1 MKTLKLQLFLCL
13 LCLFILSKAQFN
25 PGNLVVLQA
34 GDGNS
39 SLAGTGNPI
48 VLREF
53 NTMGQSTFSMTI
65 PSTGN
70 NAMVIR
76 GNAVSEGYISRSADN
91 FYIVFGAYM
100 QALPNANTLNSTAAS
115 SIPRGIALV
124 DVNGN
129 VLVPATCSIS
139 SLASGDIRAATA
151 ANSLNV
157 WSSSSS
163 QGTSYFGSASAASNV
178 QNSKS
183 NLRAVNIFNNQLY
196 ISSQVASGTPADI
209 GVYAVGNGTPNTSAQ
224 TVSTVINAGTGALPG
239 QFYFN
244 AAGNIC
250 YIADAR
256 SSSAGGIQ
264 KWVQSAGSWSLSYT
278 LPTGINAVGA
288 FGVVVDFSGT
298 QAKVYATTAES
309 SGNRLVAILDVGA
322 SSTATT
328 LATAST
334 SNTAFRGLAWSP
346 LNYSCSP
353 VSVITTSNNAP
364 ICSSQ
369 NLSLQVQATGSGPIT
384 YSWSGQ
390 GVFSSNTNSQVVV
403 NHSAS
408 GVYTVNL
415 TNACGT
421 ASAAIQVSINPSPS
435 LIVNA
440 ASICA
445 GGIATISA
453 SGANTYTW
461 NNISNVTSF
470 TASPSVTTIYTLN
483 GTSSQGCVAN
493 TVTTAIIVVA
503 SPSLTVN
510 TTSICAGNA
519 ASLTAQGCS
528 TYTWANGAGNSP
540 VLIVNP
546 ITTTQYTVTANASG
560 CLNTVSVV
568 ATVIVNALPSPSI
581 TNAQKLFCKADMDA
595 VLTAT
600 PMGGVFSGPFVSGNL
615 FSPNA
620 IGEYSVV
627 YSYTNTN
634 RCANSCKETF
644 TVGACL
650 GYSLQTKENNL
661 LLFPNPAITS
671 ICVKHAGRVVSGVY
685 IRDVFGKIVFEG
697 RLDQEYTVL
706 SIESLPS
713 GMYLLH
719 IKDDMSQPLRF
730 IKE

>member
-13 LCLFILSKAQFN
+13 LCAFILSKAQFN

-53 NTMGQSTFSMTI
+53 NTLGQSSFSLAI
-65 PSTGN
+65 PFTGN

-91 FYIVFGAYM
+91 FYIVFGGYM

-124 DVNGN
+124 DVNGT

-151 ANSLNV
+151 ANSLNL

-183 NLRAVNIFNNQLY
+183 NLRAVHIFNNQLY

-209 GVYAVGNGTPNTSAQ
+209 GVYTVGSGTPNTSAQ

-264 KWVQSAGSWSLSYT
+264 KWVQTAGTWSLAYT
-278 LPTGINAVGA
+278 LPTGTNAVGA
-288 FGVVVDFSGT
+288 FGVVADFSGT

-309 SGNRLVAILDVGA
+309 SGNRLVSIIDVGV

-328 LATAST
+328 LATATT

-346 LNYSCSP
+346 LNYTCFP

-364 ICSSQ
+364 ICSAQ
-369 NLSLQVQATGSGPIT
+369 NLSLQVQVSGSAPIT

-390 GVFSSNTNSQVVV
+390 GVFSSNSASQVIV

-408 GVYTVNL
+408 GVYTVTL
-415 TNACGT
+415 SNACGT
-421 ASAAIQVSINPSPS
+421 ASAGIQVSINPTPS
-435 LIVNA
+435 LIANA
-440 ASICA
+440 AGICA

-461 NNISNVTSF
+461 NNISTVSSF
-470 TASPSVTTIYTLN
+470 TASPVVTTIYTLN
-483 GTSSQGCVAN
+483 GTSAQGCSAN
-493 TVTTAIIVVA
+493 TVTTAIIVAA
-503 SPSLTVN
+503 SPSLIVN
-510 TTSICAGNA
+510 TPTVCAGA
-519 ASLTAQGCS
+519 TATILAQGCS
-528 TYTWANGAGNSP
+528 TYTWANGGNSTSLVVSP
-540 VLIVNP
+540 TL
-546 ITTTQYTVTANASG
+546 TSQYSLSANASG
-560 CLNTVSVV
+560 CLNTVSVI
-568 ATVIVNALPSPSI
+568 ATVIVNALPSLSI
-581 TNAQKLFCKADMDA
+581 TNAQKLFCKSDMDV

-615 FSPNA
+615 FSPST
-620 IGEYSVV
+620 IGQYTVA

-634 RCANSCKETF
+634 RCANSCKESF
-644 TVGACL
+644 NVDACVGHRE
-650 GYSLQTKENNL
+650 ENL
-661 LLFPNPAITS
+661 MEGFSVYPNPAS
-671 ICVKHAGRVVSGVY
+671 NMVY
-685 IRDVFGKIVFEG
+685 IKSFILKPFHLLLCDVLGIVLFDCAIENNETVIYTENLPKGLYYLYTKEG
-697 RLDQEYTVL
+697 TW
-706 SIESLPS
+706 PA
-713 GMYLLH
+713 
-719 IKDDMSQPLRF
+719 KRF